1 MMVPDGDISGT
12 MHHCGLSGVSKAPNK
27 PRAAGIALGGSVCA
41 CGCRHLGGGLGRGQ
55 AALGPFQ
62 KLLGLQ
68 KLEKLLEAWQQHS

>member
-1 MMVPDGDISGT
+1 MAACVHVGVGT
-12 MHHCGLSGVSKAPNK
+12 WE
-27 PRAAGIALGGSVCA
+27 
-41 CGCRHLGGGLGRGQ
+41 GGLGRGQ